1 MKPLLKALE
10 PLEAFRGLM
19 RAEARGEYAGISGAA
34 QICRSHMIAA
44 CCAANL
50 VSFYLC
56 FEIFAVG
63 IMIETASNYKCLAFQ
78 ACSCSFIAFIYIQ
91 YA

>member
-44 CCAANL
+44 CCAAGRRSA
-50 VSFYLC
+50 VVLC
-56 FEIFAVG
+56 QDDLAATR
-63 IMIETASNYKCLAFQ
+63 TAR
-78 ACSCSFIAFIYIQ
+78 
-91 YA
+91 

>member
-34 QICRSHMIAA
+34 ARSH
-44 CCAANL
+44 
-50 VSFYLC
+50 
-56 FEIFAVG
+56 
-63 IMIETASNYKCLAFQ
+63 CLTDPGWTW
-78 ACSCSFIAFIYIQ
+78 S
-91 YA
+91 